1 MDESNGIGLNPLSFG
16 IHPLSA
22 GINPNEFPV
31 NIKMEPHENFYVKQ
45 EPYQHFQIK
54 QEPPNEFHQW
64 TPNAWN
70 NQIKMECNM
79 GNLVPI
85 KQEIPHKFQI
95 KQELGNPV
103 SLKLEVAENKP
114 IRRTQSVTSTYTEA
128 SRISV
133 VQSIRM
139 SRRGNWNRAF
149 YKNNNYRG
157 RPQGLRGKN
166 IGLYYRDLQM
176 KKNKNKDQDFMIN
189 FAIPPGILN
198 SLQKNIES
206 IKKIA
211 KECNINIQPP
221 RRMNLVNIKQEQ
233 PSEYECSTQVDN
245 FPVNNF
251 MKLPRETSSFERP
264 GTSSS
269 SNVVEPMNQESETVR
284 AIIKAE
290 PTNEPE
296 VAQSS
301 HSSDIRMSALQGAGD
316 YKYGYADIITGTF
329 EEKLEQCIS
338 KGIIITME
346 NSATQTLN
354 TTFYENYKN
363 MINSKTYKKMKVF
376 REILPTYKKSK
387 ELLEVI
393 NNNQVVVISGETG
406 CGKSTQIPQ
415 IILDD
420 AIVNNRGANVHILV
434 TQPRRIAASS
444 LAMRVAEER
453 SERIGESIGYAV
465 RLETIEPRP
474 RGSIKFCTTGILLA
488 ELEVN
493 QGLTNYSHVI
503 LDEVHE
509 RDCHIDISMLML
521 KQVLKKRK
529 DLKLILMSA
538 TIDAEKLQSY
548 FDDCPMMHIE
558 GLAYP
563 VQDIYLEDILSLI
576 KYIPPVDQGNNQNV
590 KIWQRQK
597 MKRQEAEMQRDIQY
611 KAEIA
616 PWLESIRK
624 NISRDVYVALQDSKI
639 EDLNI
644 DLIYELLVYICKDAP
659 GAVLIFLP
667 GIGDITKLLK
677 KINTSNFFPKSLY
690 DIYPLHSKLP
700 SLEQHKIFQRPPENV
715 RKIILA
721 TNIAETSITI
731 DDIVYVIDCGKIK
744 YSGLNIEDNIP
755 TLQTEWVSQANLRQ
769 RRGRAGRCQ
778 PGVCYHLVTSFRAS
792 KLAERLLPE
801 IQRNSL
807 AEPVLAIKRL
817 RLGKA
822 VDAMSMMP
830 SPPAV
835 TTTERAVRHLFQI
848 GALNSEEKLTP
859 LGWHLARL
867 PVHPAAGKLLL
878 LGTIFGC
885 LNRAA
890 SVAAVWGFKDPFQL
904 VIGKEKEV
912 DEAKR
917 TLALGEP
924 SDHVAIS
931 EAIIQFEQC
940 RSYQEKRNFAY
951 ENFLAFN
958 TLELLC
964 DMKKQFGDNLKQ
976 MGFLQRADVTSDW
989 ENRNMNNMSLF
1000 KAIIAASLYPN
1011 IATVGW
1017 RQSHGRNP
1025 QSQPRLKV
1033 RTSEDGPIAI
1043 HPSSVMAYKMHGGQ
1057 RFPMQPACITPGANW
1072 LVYWLKQRSS
1082 DLFLIDVTLIYT
1094 LPFLFFGE
1102 LVVSEAPDPSDYC
1115 VMISNV
1121 KVNCK
1126 KSTMDLLWQMRSLL
1140 DQVLASK
1147 IGDSSKQATL
1157 RNPFENQVFDAV
1169 MELITAEDERA
1180 EYIADD
1186 DDSESDTSEFY
1197 SNRYSWRR

>member
-1 MDESNGIGLNPLSFG
+1 
-16 IHPLSA
+16 
-22 GINPNEFPV
+22 
-31 NIKMEPHENFYVKQ
+31 MEPHENFYIKQ

-54 QEPPNEFHQW
+54 QEPPDEFHQW

-149 YKNNNYRG
+149 YKNSNYRG

-206 IKKIA
+206 TKKIA

-221 RRMNLVNIKQEQ
+221 RRMNLVKIKQEQ
-233 PSEYECSTQVDN
+233 PSEYECATQVDN

-269 SNVVEPMNQESETVR
+269 SNVVEPMNQESKTVR

-290 PTNEPE
+290 PTNEAE

-338 KGIIITME
+338 K
-346 NSATQTLN
+346 
-354 TTFYENYKN
+354 
-363 MINSKTYKKMKVF
+363 
-376 REILPTYKKSK
+376 
-387 ELLEVI
+387 
-393 NNNQVVVISGETG
+393 
-406 CGKSTQIPQ
+406 
-415 IILDD
+415 
-420 AIVNNRGANVHILV
+420 
-434 TQPRRIAASS
+434 ASS

-465 RLETIEPRP
+465 RLETVEPRP

-548 FDDCPMMHIE
+548 FDNCPMMHIE

-576 KYIPPVDQGNNQNV
+576 KYIPPVNQGNNQNV

-835 TTTERAVRHLFQI
+835 TTTERAVKHLFQI
-848 GALNSEEKLTP
+848 GALNNEEKLTP

-931 EAIIQFEQC
+931 EAIVQFEQC

-1126 KSTMDLLWQMRSLL
+1126 KTTMDLLWQLRSLL

-1197 SNRYSWRR
+1197 SSRYSWRR